1 MIIYIIKVNYSIRNE
16 KMKDIKGFLYDMDK
30 KLFDFFNNFIK
41 CRFLDIIMPL
51 VTKLGSAS
59 ISICIPLIMVIF
71 GDENIKKLGIE
82 CLTAITSSHLL
93 VQILKRMISR
103 ERPYNIFKNIN
114 TFGMTLKDSSWPSGH
129 TTASFSLATTIS
141 MNLPYIGVMV
151 IGLALI
157 VGISRIYLAVHYP
170 SDVLSGLLIGSVF
183 SVFLH
188 GYYFF

>member
-1 MIIYIIKVNYSIRNE
+1 MIIYIIKLNYSIRNE
-16 KMKDIKGFLYDMDK
+16 KMKDIKGFLYDIDK

-183 SVFLH
+183 SMFLH

>member
-1 MIIYIIKVNYSIRNE
+1 
-16 KMKDIKGFLYDMDK
+16 MKDIKGFLYDIDK

-183 SVFLH
+183 SMFLH